1 MNVSRNAPPGGVD
14 ASLRVPPHNLHAEQ
28 AVLASVLLNN
38 DHMSDVVE
46 ILRPDDFYQ
55 GAHRTL
61 YEAMLGLFE
70 GGRPIDQLTLSSV
83 IRDRGAEQQVG
94 GLAYLAE
101 IVSTVPMSAN
111 ASDYATIVKEKSI
124 LRKSIVAAQEISAS
138 AFQGVGDLREF
149 LDQMEERIFAISGEE
164 IKPKYFS
171 MNEMARSA
179 LKDIERAYE
188 QKKRIT
194 GIPSGFRDLDE
205 ITAGFQKSNMIV
217 VAARPSMG
225 KTALCLNIAVNA
237 ATRHKV
243 PVAIFSL
250 EMSRQELAMRM
261 ITSEARVNF
270 QRLRTGQ
277 IGQEEINRLVGAVAK
292 LSDAPIY
299 TDDSG
304 MLSVLD
310 LKARARRLKKD
321 KDIGVVIVDYL
332 QLMRGSSA
340 RFNPDNRVQ
349 EVSEISR
356 SMKALAKELDI
367 PVIALSQLSRG
378 VESRSDKRPQ
388 MSDLR
393 ECVTGDTLVLTTDG
407 GRLPVRELAGR
418 QVDLWAMSPEGRIV
432 AATSDRIWSV
442 GEKPVM
448 RVTLAS
454 GRAIRATAEHL
465 LYGAGVWTRVAELKA
480 GDRLAVARGIPESVH
495 PVIWP
500 EEHVVLL
507 GHLIGDGSYLV
518 HQPMR
523 YTTASEEN
531 SRAVADAS
539 QRAFGATVKRYPGR
553 GNWHQ
558 LLISGNGNRWR
569 PAGVNR
575 WLRDLGIHGQR
586 SHEKRLPQDVF
597 RFGNE
602 QIGLL
607 LRHLWATDGSISS
620 RIAGSK
626 GSARVYFS
634 TASEGLASDVAALLL
649 RLGIVARIRV
659 VRKTGYGPVFTV
671 DVSGAEQQARFLFSV
686 EAFGPRVAPAR
697 RLRQELES
705 VIPNTNADTLP
716 REVFTRVKAAMME
729 HGVSQRTMAAM
740 RGTSFGGGA
749 HFNFAPSRAVVP
761 GYAEILEDDVL
772 RRWAESDLFWDRV
785 VEVRTDGLEEVF
797 DLTVPGPASWLAD
810 GIVSHN
816 SGAIEQDAD
825 QILFIY
831 REEVYS
837 KEKTPQEEKG
847 IAEIIVGKNRSGPIR
862 DLKLA
867 FLSQFTRFED
877 LAQDL
882 E

>member
-61 YEAMLGLFE
+61 YEAMLGLYE

-101 IVSTVPMSAN
+101 IVSAVPMSAN

-124 LRKSIVAAQEISAS
+124 LRKSIVAAQEISTS
-138 AFQGVGDLREF
+138 AFQGVGDIREF
-149 LDQMEERIFAISGEE
+149 LDRMEERIFAISGEE
-164 IKPKYFS
+164 IKPKYYS
-171 MNEMARSA
+171 MNEMARAA

-205 ITAGFQKSNMIV
+205 ITAGFQRSNMIV

-237 ATRHKV
+237 AVRHKV

-277 IGQEEINRLVGAVAK
+277 IGQEEINRLVASVAK
-292 LSDAPIY
+292 LSEAPIY

-321 KDIGVVIVDYL
+321 KDL

-367 PVIALSQLSRG
+367 PVVAISQLSRG
-378 VESRSDKRPQ
+378 VETRSDKRPQ

-393 ECVTGDTLVLTTDG
+393 E
-407 GRLPVRELAGR
+407 
-418 QVDLWAMSPEGRIV
+418 
-432 AATSDRIWSV
+432 
-442 GEKPVM
+442 
-448 RVTLAS
+448 
-454 GRAIRATAEHL
+454 
-465 LYGAGVWTRVAELKA
+465 
-480 GDRLAVARGIPESVH
+480 
-495 PVIWP
+495 
-500 EEHVVLL
+500 
-507 GHLIGDGSYLV
+507 
-518 HQPMR
+518 
-523 YTTASEEN
+523 
-531 SRAVADAS
+531 
-539 QRAFGATVKRYPGR
+539 
-553 GNWHQ
+553 
-558 LLISGNGNRWR
+558 
-569 PAGVNR
+569 
-575 WLRDLGIHGQR
+575 
-586 SHEKRLPQDVF
+586 
-597 RFGNE
+597 
-602 QIGLL
+602 
-607 LRHLWATDGSISS
+607 
-620 RIAGSK
+620 
-626 GSARVYFS
+626 
-634 TASEGLASDVAALLL
+634 
-649 RLGIVARIRV
+649 
-659 VRKTGYGPVFTV
+659 
-671 DVSGAEQQARFLFSV
+671 
-686 EAFGPRVAPAR
+686 
-697 RLRQELES
+697 
-705 VIPNTNADTLP
+705 
-716 REVFTRVKAAMME
+716 
-729 HGVSQRTMAAM
+729 
-740 RGTSFGGGA
+740 
-749 HFNFAPSRAVVP
+749 
-761 GYAEILEDDVL
+761 
-772 RRWAESDLFWDRV
+772 
-785 VEVRTDGLEEVF
+785 
-797 DLTVPGPASWLAD
+797 
-810 GIVSHN
+810 
-816 SGAIEQDAD
+816 SGAIEQDSD

-847 IAEIIVGKNRSGPIR
+847 KAEIIVGKNRSGPIR
-862 DLKLA
+862 DVKLA

-877 LAQDL
+877 LAEDY